1 MIILDKRIVDAFP
14 EEFRNQYLKNSEQY
28 KKLSKKR
35 KEENGLRIIFLT
47 LSTQ

>member
-14 EEFRNQYLKNSEQY
+14 EEFRDQYLKNLEQH
-28 KKLSKKR
+28 KKR
-35 KEENGLRIIFLT
+35 LKKEKEENGLRIIFLT